1 MKMSQLV
8 DQYVILRVS
17 QSKQYLNALRLAA
30 KRFIEAN
37 GDIYIGDI
45 KEDHIGR
52 YLAIVGNYVHSSYT
66 LRGHVAML
74 KAILKEAF
82 DIGLISRVPR
92 FPRVRVEKRNPDAWT
107 LEETKK
113 LFEYVGKLDGHV
125 GSVPARLWWQS
136 ILLAGYY
143 TGLRLSGL
151 LNVYWFQVDLN
162 GQFLRALANKNKR
175 EQTFAIPTDLTAIL
189 QQIKD
194 PPREKVWEHPY
205 NSKWPCK
212 ALRRIV
218 DAAGIPAPKHL
229 HGQLFQKMRRT
240 CITWTAVHDVSM
252 ATRVA
257 GHASPET
264 TIKHYVDPRMLGAIK
279 PVVPRI
285 DLKVS

>member
-1 MKMSQLV
+1 MT
-8 DQYVILRVS
+8 
-17 QSKQYLNALRLAA
+17 A
-30 KRFIEAN
+30 
-37 GDIYIGDI
+37 
-45 KEDHIGR
+45 
-52 YLAIVGNYVHSSYT
+52 
-66 LRGHVAML
+66 
-74 KAILKEAF
+74 
-82 DIGLISRVPR
+82 
-92 FPRVRVEKRNPDAWT
+92 
-107 LEETKK
+107 
-113 LFEYVGKLDGHV
+113 
-125 GSVPARLWWQS
+125 
-136 ILLAGYY
+136 YY
-143 TGLRLSGL
+143 TGLRLSAL
-151 LNVYWFQVDLN
+151 LSISWFQVDLT
-162 GQFLRALANKNKR
+162 GHFLRALTKKTKK
-175 EQTFAIPTDLTAIL
+175 EQVFAIPQELANTLEKM
-189 QQIKD
+189 QV

>member
-1 MKMSQLV
+1 MKISQLV
-8 DQYVILRVS
+8 NQYTILRVNHS
-17 QSKQYLNALRLAA
+17 RQYLNAVTLAS

-45 KEDHIGR
+45 KEEHIGR
-52 YLAIVGNYVHSSYT
+52 YLALVGNHAHSSYT
-66 LRGHVAML
+66 LRGYVVML

-82 DIGLISRVPR
+82 DVGLISRVPR
-92 FPRVRVEKRNPDAWT
+92 FPRIRVEKRTPDAWT

-125 GSVPARLWWQS
+125 GAIPARLWWQS
-136 ILLAGYY
+136 ILLASYY

-151 LNVYWFQVDLN
+151 LNVYWFQVDLD
-162 GQFLRALANKNKR
+162 GQFLKALTNKNKR
-175 EQTFAIPTDLTAIL
+175 EQTFVIPDDLAVL
-189 QQIKD
+189 LREIKE

-205 NSKWPCK
+205 NPKWPDR

-218 DAAGIPAPKHL
+218 DRAGIPAPKSM

-240 CITWTAVHDVSM
+240 CITWTAVNDLNM